1 MLCWCISQEL
11 WSWDMEPPA
20 IKKTDRTQ
28 SETAQ
33 NIKVD
38 ESKESV
44 RLHAPVRARSSPLA
58 RRKHRAQ
65 GGVTLK

>member
-1 MLCWCISQEL
+1 
-11 WSWDMEPPA
+11 MEPPA

-38 ESKESV
+38 DSKESV
-44 RLHAPVRARSSPLA
+44 RLHAPVPARSSPLA